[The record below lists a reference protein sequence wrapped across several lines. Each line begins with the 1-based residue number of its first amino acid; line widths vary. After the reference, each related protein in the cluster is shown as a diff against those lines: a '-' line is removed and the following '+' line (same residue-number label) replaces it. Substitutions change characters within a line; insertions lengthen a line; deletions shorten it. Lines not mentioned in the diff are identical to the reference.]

1 MKYRE
6 DLRTVMT
13 LDAGGTTLAFTA
25 VQGTTEVIE
34 PIVLPSPGDDLEL
47 TFQSIIKGLNE
58 VRAALSEAPVAV
70 SFSFP
75 GPADYALGV
84 IDDLENMPAFRGGVA
99 LGPMLEDELGIP
111 VFISNDGD
119 LFAYGEAIAGLLP
132 DINEHLQEEGSAKR
146 YQNLLGVTFGTGFGG
161 GIVSRGRLLAGDN
174 SAAGEINRSRNRL
187 LPECSVEESVTVR
200 GVRRVYA
207 REAGLELEDAPSP
220 KEIFEIAT
228 GGAPGDADGSRIQTG
243 MGGDPEAA
251 LRAFEE
257 LAIVAGDVLASA
269 VTLVDG
275 LVVIGGGLAGAHSI
289 FLPRLVEEMN
299 RPFKRVAG
307 PDLDRMEVRAFNLED
322 EVELAEFVAGGTRT
336 ISVPRSEK
344 EITYDPLKRIG
355 VGVTRLGTTKA
366 VAIGAYAL
374 ALSRIDGAA

>member
-1 MKYRE
+1 MAFRQ
-6 DLRTVMT
+6 DSRTVMT

-25 VQGTTEVIE
+25 VQGTEEIID
-34 PIVLPSPGDDLEL
+34 PIVLPSPGDDLEQTL
-47 TFQSIIKGLNE
+47 QSIIKGFNE
-58 VRAALSEAPVAV
+58 VRAALSQNPVAI

-75 GPADYALGV
+75 GPADYALGI

-132 DINEHLQEEGSAKR
+132 EINELLQEKGSPKR
-146 YQNLLGVTFGTGFGG
+146 YQNLFGATFGTGFGG
-161 GIVSRGRLLAGDN
+161 GIVSRGQLFTGDN

-187 LPECSVEESVTVR
+187 LPECSLEESVSVHA
-200 GVRRVYA
+200 VRRVYA
-207 REAGLELEDAPSP
+207 REAGLKLEDAPSP
-220 KEIFEIAT
+220 EEILEIAT
-228 GGAPGDADGSRIQTG
+228 GGSGGDA
-243 MGGDPEAA
+243 GDPDAA
-251 LRAFEE
+251 RKAFEE
-257 LAIVAGDVLASA
+257 LAIVAGDALAGA

-275 LVVIGGGLAGAHSI
+275 LVVIGGGLAGAHSV
-289 FLPRLVEEMN
+289 FLPRLVKEMN
-299 RPFKRVAG
+299 RPFSRVSG

-322 EVELAEFVAGGTRT
+322 EAELAEFVAGGTREIT
-336 ISVPRSEK
+336 VPHSEMK
-344 EITYDPLKRIG
+344 ITYDPLKRIG

-374 ALSRIDGAA
+374 ALARIDLAEGGA